1 MSRISFDRFS
11 FNFKWLWCEKKFER
25 KPYEMNTC
33 DDFQAFEIL
42 INISKNQNREME
54 TTISNCIN
62 LQIHFESEKL
72 FRLKSKLL
80 IHPFTKRAE
89 RRTCSW
95 QTNVYETEIFYWKRK
110 RSTKMKIVN
119 ILAFSCTNILVQSC
133 LNVQLRL
140 SRCFIKLN

>member
-95 QTNVYETEIFYWKRK
+95 QTNVYETEIFFGNEREVQRWKLWIFLLFHAQTFLYNRVWTYNCVYHDV
-110 RSTKMKIVN
+110 S
-119 ILAFSCTNILVQSC
+119 
-133 LNVQLRL
+133 LN
-140 SRCFIKLN
+140 